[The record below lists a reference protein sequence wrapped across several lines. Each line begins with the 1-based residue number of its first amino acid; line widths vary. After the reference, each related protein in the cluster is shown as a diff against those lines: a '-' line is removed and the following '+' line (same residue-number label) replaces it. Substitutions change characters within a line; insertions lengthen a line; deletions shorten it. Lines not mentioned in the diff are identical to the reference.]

1 MKIVK
6 VNKIPKVPFIDS
18 LFTGSDVT
26 KQPLVSDSKDLDLY
40 IVNFG
45 KGIRNRFHT
54 HNGDQVLIIV
64 SGKGIVATEKE
75 NRIVT
80 PGDIVVFQAG
90 EKHWHGATEDSDFS
104 HIVITKGGVKF
115 SPAGN

>member
-6 VNKIPKVPFIDS
+6 LNKVPKIPFIDP

-26 KQPLVSDSKDLDLY
+26 RQMLVSDSKDLNLY

-45 KGIRNRFHT
+45 KGARNRFHT
-54 HNGDQVLIIV
+54 HNGDQVLIIIA
-64 SGKGIVATEKE
+64 GKGIVATEKE
-75 NRIVT
+75 NRVVT
-80 PGDIVVFQAG
+80 IGDIVVFPAG
-90 EKHWHGATEDSDFS
+90 EKHWHGATEDSEFS

-115 SPAGN
+115 APAED